1 MDLQS
6 IKIIIKV
13 MPESKSTKL
22 SSLLRRLWNHLP
34 VRRHKQFAV
43 LLILIILASFAEVL
57 SIGAVLPFLSVL
69 TNPEVIYNN
78 YYLKPILVVFGI
90 DSPKELFFPIM
101 ILFAVAAIFAGL
113 IRILLLW
120 VSMRLSFATG
130 ADFSNTIYI
139 KTLYQPYSIHVS
151 RNSSE
156 VISGITGKANG
167 LVYSILLP
175 IINILGSIFII
186 GSILGAIISMNPA
199 IAISSFLGFGS
210 IYALI
215 AFLAKNR
222 LKNNSEII
230 SLESDRVFKSLQEGL
245 GGIRDVLLDGSQA
258 VYCGIY
264 KESDQRLRQALA
276 SNSFTAVSPRYAMEA
291 MGLVLIAGFA
301 YFVSG
306 QGSITNTLPILGA
319 LALGAQ
325 RLLPVLQQGYYAWAV
340 IRSSDKLLLDV
351 LELLDQPL
359 PKYANLPKADPLV
372 FNTSIDLINCSFRY
386 NLEGPW
392 IIRNLNL
399 SIPKGNRIGFIGET
413 GSGKSTLIDIIMALL
428 TPTEGQ
434 LSIDACVVSE
444 ENVRSWQSTIAHV
457 PQHIFLSDTSIAENI
472 AFGSRL
478 EEIDIAKVKI
488 AAEKAQLAKFIQE
501 LKYGYDTKVGERG
514 VRLSGGQRQRIGIAR
529 ALYKDAKVIIFD
541 EATSA
546 LDNETEKAVMEA
558 INGLGRDLTVIM
570 IAHRLSTVQEC
581 DKIIELSN
589 GSISRIGTYK
599 EIFLNGK

>member
-1 MDLQS
+1 
-6 IKIIIKV
+6 
-13 MPESKSTKL
+13 
-22 SSLLRRLWNHLP
+22 
-34 VRRHKQFAV
+34 
-43 LLILIILASFAEVL
+43 
-57 SIGAVLPFLSVL
+57 
-69 TNPEVIYNN
+69 
-78 YYLKPILVVFGI
+78 
-90 DSPKELFFPIM
+90 
-101 ILFAVAAIFAGL
+101 
-113 IRILLLW
+113 
-120 VSMRLSFATG
+120 
-130 ADFSNTIYI
+130 
-139 KTLYQPYSIHVS
+139 
-151 RNSSE
+151 
-156 VISGITGKANG
+156 
-167 LVYSILLP
+167 
-175 IINILGSIFII
+175 
-186 GSILGAIISMNPA
+186 
-199 IAISSFLGFGS
+199 
-210 IYALI
+210 
-215 AFLAKNR
+215 
-222 LKNNSEII
+222 
-230 SLESDRVFKSLQEGL
+230 
-245 GGIRDVLLDGSQA
+245 
-258 VYCGIY
+258 
-264 KESDQRLRQALA
+264 
-276 SNSFTAVSPRYAMEA
+276 MEA

-558 INGLGRDLTVIM
+558 INGLGEIGR
-570 IAHRLSTVQEC
+570 AHV
-581 DKIIELSN
+581 
-589 GSISRIGTYK
+589 
-599 EIFLNGK
+599 